1 MTSTE
6 NNENP
11 NYETLYKSLKEE
23 YEQSKEDNDEL
34 CKEYES
40 TIQLLTE
47 SVQKFEKEKK
57 DFQNKISKYEND
69 VKNISKEKENLIK
82 KNKDKLIDIQCLNEQ
97 NEKLNNLIKKYKE
110 EKSVFDNRIVTLEND
125 VDHYQNKIRE
135 YEDFIEELK
144 SQLENALEENIT
156 LQNEYET
163 YKLNMGEQM
172 LRKEEEIKDII
183 NDNKYKDKVIKKLS
197 QNSQEKID
205 IKNLQQK
212 LINDKKIIPVKRRFS
227 VLENNFNKINIP
239 NFQILDTNSYN
250 NNRKINGRINLKE
263 NSFYSG
269 MNTPKDSDVNKYFKC
284 NTLINTEKKIEQRK
298 NEMNGLNTVATK
310 QNNDNKNNN
319 INKKF
324 EQLIICEE
332 NNIFII
338 NNNKYNYD
346 DIYNNYN
353 NRKNEF
359 EKELKNMMINIQKRK
374 NTLLNLKR
382 QINEKM
388 AKLEFRKN

>member
-1 MTSTE
+1 MSTQD
-6 NNENP
+6 
-11 NYETLYKSLKEE
+11 YESLYKSLKDE

-57 DFQNKISKYEND
+57 EYKNKILKFEND
-69 VKNISKEKENLIK
+69 DKIMNKEKENLIK
-82 KNKDKLIDIQCLNEQ
+82 KNKDKIIDIQCLNEQ
-97 NEKLNNLIKKYKE
+97 NEKLNILIKKYKE
-110 EKSVFDNRIVTLEND
+110 EKSIFDTRIVTLEND
-125 VDHYQNKIRE
+125 VDHFQNKIRE
-135 YEDFIEELK
+135 YEDFIDELK

-284 NTLINTEKKIEQRK
+284 NTLINTEKKIEKRK

>member
-1 MTSTE
+1 MSTTD
-6 NNENP
+6 
-11 NYETLYKSLKEE
+11 YESKYKSLKEE

-57 DFQNKISKYEND
+57 DFQSKISKYEND
-69 VKNISKEKENLIK
+69 VKNINKEKENLIK

-156 LQNEYET
+156 LQTEYET
-163 YKLNMGEQM
+163 YKLNMGEQLM
-172 LRKEEEIKDII
+172 RKEEEIKDIKNDI
-183 NDNKYKDKVIKKLS
+183 NYKDKIIKKLS
-197 QNSQEKID
+197 QNPREKLD

-212 LINDKKIIPVKRRFS
+212 LTKEKKIIPAKRRFS
-227 VLENNFNKINIP
+227 VLENNYNKINIP
-239 NFQILDTNSYN
+239 NFQKLDTNSYN
-250 NNRKINGRINLKE
+250 NNRKINGKINMKDDIY
-263 NSFYSG
+263 FSG
-269 MNTPKDSDVNKYFKC
+269 TTTPKDSNINSYLRN

-298 NEMNGLNTVATK
+298 NEMNGLNAVNNK
-310 QNNDNKNNN
+310 KINNSKNDIKKFQELIICNENNILYINNDNKY
-319 INKKF
+319 
-324 EQLIICEE
+324 
-332 NNIFII
+332 
-338 NNNKYNYD
+338 NNKD
-346 DIYNNYN
+346 MFINYN
-353 NRKNEF
+353 DRKNEF

-374 NTLLNLKR
+374 NILLNLKK
-382 QINEKM
+382 QMNEKM
-388 AKLEFRKN
+388 TKLEFRKK

>member
-1 MTSTE
+1 MSTQ
-6 NNENP
+6 
-11 NYETLYKSLKEE
+11 NYESLYKSLKEE

-57 DFQNKISKYEND
+57 EYQNKILKFEND
-69 VKNISKEKENLIK
+69 VKIMNKEKENLIK
-82 KNKDKLIDIQCLNEQ
+82 KNKDKIIDIQCLNEQ
-97 NEKLNNLIKKYKE
+97 NEKLNILIKKYKE
-110 EKSVFDNRIVTLEND
+110 EKSIFDTRIVTLEND
-125 VDHYQNKIRE
+125 VDHFQNKIRE
-135 YEDFIEELK
+135 YEDFIDELK

-284 NTLINTEKKIEQRK
+284 NTLINTEKKIEKRK

>member
-1 MTSTE
+1 MSTQD
-6 NNENP
+6 
-11 NYETLYKSLKEE
+11 YESLYKSLKEE

-57 DFQNKISKYEND
+57 EYQNKILKFEND
-69 VKNISKEKENLIK
+69 VKIMNKEKENLIK
-82 KNKDKLIDIQCLNEQ
+82 KNKDKIIDIQCLNEQ
-97 NEKLNNLIKKYKE
+97 NEKLNILIKKYKE
-110 EKSVFDNRIVTLEND
+110 EKSIFDTRIVTLEND
-125 VDHYQNKIRE
+125 VDHFQNKIRE
-135 YEDFIEELK
+135 YEDFIDELK

-250 NNRKINGRINLKE
+250 NNRKINGRMNLKE

-269 MNTPKDSDVNKYFKC
+269 MNTPKDSGVNKCFKC

-374 NTLLNLKR
+374 NILLNLKR

>member
-1 MTSTE
+1 MSTQD
-6 NNENP
+6 
-11 NYETLYKSLKEE
+11 YESLYKSLKEE

-57 DFQNKISKYEND
+57 EYQNKILKFEND
-69 VKNISKEKENLIK
+69 VKIMNKEKENLIK
-82 KNKDKLIDIQCLNEQ
+82 KNKDKIIDIQCLNEQ
-97 NEKLNNLIKKYKE
+97 NEKLNILIKKYKE
-110 EKSVFDNRIVTLEND
+110 EKSIFDTRIVTLEND
-125 VDHYQNKIRE
+125 VDHFQNKIRE
-135 YEDFIEELK
+135 YEDFIDELK

-284 NTLINTEKKIEQRK
+284 NTLINTEKKIEKRKK

>member
-1 MTSTE
+1 MSTTD
-6 NNENP
+6 
-11 NYETLYKSLKEE
+11 YESKYKSLKEE
-23 YEQSKEDNDEL
+23 YDQSKEDNDEL

-156 LQNEYET
+156 LQTEYET
-163 YKLNMGEQM
+163 YKLHMGEQLM
-172 LRKEEEIKDII
+172 RKEEEIKDIKNDI
-183 NDNKYKDKVIKKLS
+183 NYKDKIIKKLS
-197 QNSQEKID
+197 QNPREKLD

-212 LINDKKIIPVKRRFS
+212 LIKEKKIIPAKRRFS
-227 VLENNFNKINIP
+227 VLENNYNKINIP
-239 NFQILDTNSYN
+239 NFQKLDTNSYN
-250 NNRKINGRINLKE
+250 NNRKINGKINMKDDIY
-263 NSFYSG
+263 FSG
-269 MNTPKDSDVNKYFKC
+269 TTTPKDSSINSYFRN
-284 NTLINTEKKIEQRK
+284 NTFINTEKKIEQRK
-298 NEMNGLNTVATK
+298 NEMNGLNAVNEK
-310 QNNDNKNNN
+310 QINNNKND
-319 INKKF
+319 IKKF
-324 EQLIICEE
+324 QELIICNE
-332 NNIFII
+332 NNILYL
-338 NNNKYNYD
+338 NNNKYNNK
-346 DIYNNYN
+346 DIYINYN
-353 NRKNEF
+353 ERKNEF

-374 NTLLNLKR
+374 NILLNLKK

-388 AKLEFRKN
+388 TKLEFRKK

>member
-1 MTSTE
+1 MSTQD
-6 NNENP
+6 
-11 NYETLYKSLKEE
+11 YESLYKSLKEE

-57 DFQNKISKYEND
+57 EYQNKILKFEND
-69 VKNISKEKENLIK
+69 FKIMNKEKENLIK
-82 KNKDKLIDIQCLNEQ
+82 KNKDKIIDIQCLNEQ
-97 NEKLNNLIKKYKE
+97 NEKLNILIKKYKE
-110 EKSVFDNRIVTLEND
+110 EKSIFDTRIVTLEND
-125 VDHYQNKIRE
+125 VDHFQNKIRE
-135 YEDFIEELK
+135 YEDFIDELK

-239 NFQILDTNSYN
+239 NFLILDTNSYN
-250 NNRKINGRINLKE
+250 NNRKINGRINIKE

-269 MNTPKDSDVNKYFKC
+269 MNTPKDSGVNKYFKC

-324 EQLIICEE
+324 QQLIICEE

>member
-1 MTSTE
+1 MSTQE
-6 NNENP
+6 
-11 NYETLYKSLKEE
+11 YESLYKSLKEE

-57 DFQNKISKYEND
+57 EYQNKILKFEND
-69 VKNISKEKENLIK
+69 FKIMNKEKENLIK
-82 KNKDKLIDIQCLNEQ
+82 KNKDKIIDIQCLNEQ
-97 NEKLNNLIKKYKE
+97 NEKLNILIKKYKE
-110 EKSVFDNRIVTLEND
+110 EKSIFDTRIVTLEND
-125 VDHYQNKIRE
+125 VDHFQNKIRE
-135 YEDFIEELK
+135 YEDFIDELK

-156 LQNEYET
+156 LQDEYET

-197 QNSQEKID
+197 KNSQEKID

-269 MNTPKDSDVNKYFKC
+269 TNTPKDSDVNKYFKC
-284 NTLINTEKKIEQRK
+284 NTLINTEKKIEKRK

-374 NTLLNLKR
+374 NNLLNLKR

>member
-1 MTSTE
+1 MSTQD
-6 NNENP
+6 
-11 NYETLYKSLKEE
+11 YESLYKSLKEE

-57 DFQNKISKYEND
+57 EYQNKILKFEND
-69 VKNISKEKENLIK
+69 VKIMNKEKENLIK
-82 KNKDKLIDIQCLNEQ
+82 KNKDKIIDIQCLNEQ
-97 NEKLNNLIKKYKE
+97 NEKLNILIKKYKE
-110 EKSVFDNRIVTLEND
+110 EKSIFDTRIVTLEND
-125 VDHYQNKIRE
+125 VDHFQNKIRE
-135 YEDFIEELK
+135 YEDFIDELK

-239 NFQILDTNSYN
+239 NFLILDTNSYN
-250 NNRKINGRINLKE
+250 NNRKINGRINIKE

-269 MNTPKDSDVNKYFKC
+269 MNTPKDSGVNKYFKC

-324 EQLIICEE
+324 QQLIICEE
-332 NNIFII
+332 NNISII

>member
-1 MTSTE
+1 MSTQD
-6 NNENP
+6 
-11 NYETLYKSLKEE
+11 YESLYKSLKEE

-57 DFQNKISKYEND
+57 EYQNKILKFEND
-69 VKNISKEKENLIK
+69 VKIMNKEKENLIK
-82 KNKDKLIDIQCLNEQ
+82 KNKDKIIDIQCLNEQ
-97 NEKLNNLIKKYKE
+97 NEKLNILIKKYKE
-110 EKSVFDNRIVTLEND
+110 EKSIFDTRIVTLEND
-125 VDHYQNKIRE
+125 VEHFQNKIRE
-135 YEDFIEELK
+135 YEDFIDELK

-284 NTLINTEKKIEQRK
+284 NTLINTEKKIEKRK

-374 NTLLNLKR
+374 NILLNLKR

>member
-1 MTSTE
+1 MSTQD
-6 NNENP
+6 
-11 NYETLYKSLKEE
+11 YESLYKSLKEE

-57 DFQNKISKYEND
+57 EYQNKILKFEND
-69 VKNISKEKENLIK
+69 VKIMNKEKENLIK
-82 KNKDKLIDIQCLNEQ
+82 KNKDKIIDIQCLNEQ
-97 NEKLNNLIKKYKE
+97 NEKLNILIKKYKE
-110 EKSVFDNRIVTLEND
+110 EKSIFDTRIVTLEND
-125 VDHYQNKIRE
+125 VDHFQNKIRE
-135 YEDFIEELK
+135 YEDFIDELK

-239 NFQILDTNSYN
+239 NFLILDTNSYN
-250 NNRKINGRINLKE
+250 NNRKINGRINIKE

-269 MNTPKDSDVNKYFKC
+269 MNTPKDSGVNKYFKC

>member
-1 MTSTE
+1 MSTQD
-6 NNENP
+6 
-11 NYETLYKSLKEE
+11 YESLYKSLKEE

-57 DFQNKISKYEND
+57 EYQNKILKFEND
-69 VKNISKEKENLIK
+69 VKIMNKEKENLIK
-82 KNKDKLIDIQCLNEQ
+82 KNKDKIIDIQCLNEQ
-97 NEKLNNLIKKYKE
+97 NEKLNILIKKYKE
-110 EKSVFDNRIVTLEND
+110 EKSIFDTRIVTLEND
-125 VDHYQNKIRE
+125 VDHFQNKIRE
-135 YEDFIEELK
+135 YEDFIDELK

>member
-1 MTSTE
+1 MSTQD
-6 NNENP
+6 
-11 NYETLYKSLKEE
+11 YESLYKSLKEE

-57 DFQNKISKYEND
+57 EYQNKILKFEND
-69 VKNISKEKENLIK
+69 VKIMNKEKENLIK
-82 KNKDKLIDIQCLNEQ
+82 KNKDKIIDIQCLNEQ
-97 NEKLNNLIKKYKE
+97 NEKLNILIKKYKE
-110 EKSVFDNRIVTLEND
+110 EKSIFDTRIVTLEND
-125 VDHYQNKIRE
+125 VDHFQNKIRE
-135 YEDFIEELK
+135 YEDFIDELK

-163 YKLNMGEQM
+163 YKLNIGEQM

-250 NNRKINGRINLKE
+250 NNRKINGRMNLKE

-269 MNTPKDSDVNKYFKC
+269 MNTPKDSGVNKCFKC

-374 NTLLNLKR
+374 NILLNLKR

>member
-1 MTSTE
+1 MSTQD
-6 NNENP
+6 
-11 NYETLYKSLKEE
+11 YESLYKSLKDE

-57 DFQNKISKYEND
+57 EYQNKILKFEND
-69 VKNISKEKENLIK
+69 FKIMNKEKENLIK
-82 KNKDKLIDIQCLNEQ
+82 KNKDKIIDIQCLNEQ
-97 NEKLNNLIKKYKE
+97 NEKLNILIKKYKE
-110 EKSVFDNRIVTLEND
+110 EKSIFDTRIVTLEND
-125 VDHYQNKIRE
+125 VDHFQNKIRE
-135 YEDFIEELK
+135 YEDFIDELK

-284 NTLINTEKKIEQRK
+284 NTLINTEKKIEKRK

>member
-1 MTSTE
+1 MSTQD
-6 NNENP
+6 
-11 NYETLYKSLKEE
+11 YESLYKSLKEE

-57 DFQNKISKYEND
+57 EYQNKILKFEND
-69 VKNISKEKENLIK
+69 VKIMNKEKENLIK
-82 KNKDKLIDIQCLNEQ
+82 KNKDKIIDIQCLNEQ
-97 NEKLNNLIKKYKE
+97 NEKLNILIKKYKE
-110 EKSVFDNRIVTLEND
+110 EKSIFDTRIVTLQND
-125 VDHYQNKIRE
+125 VDHFQNKIRE
-135 YEDFIEELK
+135 YEDFIDELK

-227 VLENNFNKINIP
+227 VLENNFNK
-239 NFQILDTNSYN
+239 
-250 NNRKINGRINLKE
+250 
-263 NSFYSG
+263 
-269 MNTPKDSDVNKYFKC
+269 
-284 NTLINTEKKIEQRK
+284 
-298 NEMNGLNTVATK
+298 
-310 QNNDNKNNN
+310 
-319 INKKF
+319 
-324 EQLIICEE
+324 
-332 NNIFII
+332 FI
-338 NNNKYNYD
+338 K
-346 DIYNNYN
+346 
-353 NRKNEF
+353 
-359 EKELKNMMINIQKRK
+359 
-374 NTLLNLKR
+374 
-382 QINEKM
+382 
-388 AKLEFRKN
+388 

>member
-1 MTSTE
+1 MSTQD
-6 NNENP
+6 
-11 NYETLYKSLKEE
+11 YESLYKSLKDE

-57 DFQNKISKYEND
+57 EYQNKILKFEND
-69 VKNISKEKENLIK
+69 VKIMNKEKENLIK
-82 KNKDKLIDIQCLNEQ
+82 KNKDKIIDIQCLNEQ
-97 NEKLNNLIKKYKE
+97 NEKLNILIKKYKE
-110 EKSVFDNRIVTLEND
+110 EKSIFDTRIVTLEND
-125 VDHYQNKIRE
+125 VDHFQNKIRE
-135 YEDFIEELK
+135 YEDFIDELK

-284 NTLINTEKKIEQRK
+284 NTLINTEKKIEKRK

>member
-1 MTSTE
+1 MSTQD
-6 NNENP
+6 
-11 NYETLYKSLKEE
+11 YESLYKSLKEE

-47 SVQKFEKEKK
+47 SVQKFEKDKK
-57 DFQNKISKYEND
+57 EYQNKILKFEND
-69 VKNISKEKENLIK
+69 FKIMNKEKENLIK
-82 KNKDKLIDIQCLNEQ
+82 KNKDKIIDIQCLNEQ
-97 NEKLNNLIKKYKE
+97 NEKLNILIKKYKE
-110 EKSVFDNRIVTLEND
+110 EKSIFDTRIVTLEND
-125 VDHYQNKIRE
+125 VDHFQNKIRE
-135 YEDFIEELK
+135 YEDFIDELK

-284 NTLINTEKKIEQRK
+284 NTLINTEKKIEKRK

>member
-1 MTSTE
+1 MSTQD
-6 NNENP
+6 
-11 NYETLYKSLKEE
+11 YESLYKSLKEE

-57 DFQNKISKYEND
+57 EYQNKILKFEND
-69 VKNISKEKENLIK
+69 VKIMNKEKENLIK
-82 KNKDKLIDIQCLNEQ
+82 KNKDKIIDIQCLNEQ
-97 NEKLNNLIKKYKE
+97 NENINILIKKYKE
-110 EKSVFDNRIVTLEND
+110 EKSIFDTRIVTLEND
-125 VDHYQNKIRE
+125 VDHFQNKIRE
-135 YEDFIEELK
+135 YEDFIDELK

-163 YKLNMGEQM
+163 YKINMGEQM

-284 NTLINTEKKIEQRK
+284 NTLINTEKKIEKRK

>member
-1 MTSTE
+1 M
-6 NNENP
+6 
-11 NYETLYKSLKEE
+11 
-23 YEQSKEDNDEL
+23 
-34 CKEYES
+34 
-40 TIQLLTE
+40 
-47 SVQKFEKEKK
+47 
-57 DFQNKISKYEND
+57 
-69 VKNISKEKENLIK
+69 
-82 KNKDKLIDIQCLNEQ
+82 
-97 NEKLNNLIKKYKE
+97 
-110 EKSVFDNRIVTLEND
+110 END
-125 VDHYQNKIRE
+125 VDHFQNKIRE
-135 YEDFIEELK
+135 YEDFIDELK

-284 NTLINTEKKIEQRK
+284 NTLINTEKKIEKRK

>member
-1 MTSTE
+1 MSTQD
-6 NNENP
+6 
-11 NYETLYKSLKEE
+11 YESLYKSLKEE

-57 DFQNKISKYEND
+57 EYQNKILKFEND
-69 VKNISKEKENLIK
+69 VKIMNKEKENLIK
-82 KNKDKLIDIQCLNEQ
+82 KNKDKIIDIQCLNEQ
-97 NEKLNNLIKKYKE
+97 NEKLNILIKKYKE
-110 EKSVFDNRIVTLEND
+110 EKSIFDTRIVTLEND
-125 VDHYQNKIRE
+125 VDHFQNKIRE
-135 YEDFIEELK
+135 YEDFIDELK

-284 NTLINTEKKIEQRK
+284 NTLINTEKKIEKRK
-298 NEMNGLNTVATK
+298 NEINGLNTVATK

>member
-1 MTSTE
+1 M
-6 NNENP
+6 
-11 NYETLYKSLKEE
+11 
-23 YEQSKEDNDEL
+23 
-34 CKEYES
+34 
-40 TIQLLTE
+40 TE

-156 LQNEYET
+156 LQTEYET

-284 NTLINTEKKIEQRK
+284 NTLINTEKKIEKRK

-324 EQLIICEE
+324 KQLIICEE

>member
-1 MTSTE
+1 MSTQD
-6 NNENP
+6 
-11 NYETLYKSLKEE
+11 YESLYKSLKEE

-40 TIQLLTE
+40 TVQLLTE

-57 DFQNKISKYEND
+57 EYQNKILKFEND
-69 VKNISKEKENLIK
+69 VKIMNKEKENLIK
-82 KNKDKLIDIQCLNEQ
+82 KNKDKIIDIQCLNEQ
-97 NEKLNNLIKKYKE
+97 NEKLNILIKKYKE
-110 EKSVFDNRIVTLEND
+110 EKSIFDTRIVTLEND
-125 VDHYQNKIRE
+125 VDHFQNKIRE
-135 YEDFIEELK
+135 YEDFIDELK

-156 LQNEYET
+156 LQTEYET

-284 NTLINTEKKIEQRK
+284 NTLINTEKKIEKRK

>member
-1 MTSTE
+1 MSTQD
-6 NNENP
+6 
-11 NYETLYKSLKEE
+11 YESLYKSLKEE

-57 DFQNKISKYEND
+57 EYQNKILKFEND
-69 VKNISKEKENLIK
+69 VKIMNKEKENLIK
-82 KNKDKLIDIQCLNEQ
+82 KNKDKIIDIQCLNEQ
-97 NEKLNNLIKKYKE
+97 NEKLNILIKKYKE
-110 EKSVFDNRIVTLEND
+110 EKSIFDTRIVTLEND
-125 VDHYQNKIRE
+125 VDHFQNKIRE
-135 YEDFIEELK
+135 YEDFIDELK

-269 MNTPKDSDVNKYFKC
+269 MNTPKDSGVNKYFKC

-324 EQLIICEE
+324 QQLIICEE

>member
-1 MTSTE
+1 MSTQD
-6 NNENP
+6 
-11 NYETLYKSLKEE
+11 YESLYKSLKDE

-57 DFQNKISKYEND
+57 EYQNKILKFEND
-69 VKNISKEKENLIK
+69 VKIMNKEKENLIK
-82 KNKDKLIDIQCLNEQ
+82 KNKDKIIDIQCLNEQ
-97 NEKLNNLIKKYKE
+97 NEKLNILIKKYKE
-110 EKSVFDNRIVTLEND
+110 EKSIFDTRIVTLEND
-125 VDHYQNKIRE
+125 VDHFQNKIRE
-135 YEDFIEELK
+135 YEDFIDELK

-239 NFQILDTNSYN
+239 NFLILDTNSYN
-250 NNRKINGRINLKE
+250 NNRKINGRINIKE

-269 MNTPKDSDVNKYFKC
+269 MNTPKDSGVNKYFKC

-319 INKKF
+319 NNKKF
-324 EQLIICEE
+324 QQLIICEE

>member
-1 MTSTE
+1 MSTQD
-6 NNENP
+6 
-11 NYETLYKSLKEE
+11 YESLYKSLKDE

-57 DFQNKISKYEND
+57 EYQNKILKFEND
-69 VKNISKEKENLIK
+69 VKIMNKEKENLIK
-82 KNKDKLIDIQCLNEQ
+82 KNKDKIIDIQCLNEQ
-97 NEKLNNLIKKYKE
+97 NEKLNILIKKYKE
-110 EKSVFDNRIVTLEND
+110 EKSIFDTRIVTLEND
-125 VDHYQNKIRE
+125 VDHFQNKIRE
-135 YEDFIEELK
+135 YEDFIDELK

-197 QNSQEKID
+197 QNSHEKID

-284 NTLINTEKKIEQRK
+284 NTLINTEKKIEKRK

>member
-1 MTSTE
+1 MSTTD
-6 NNENP
+6 
-11 NYETLYKSLKEE
+11 YESKYKSLKEE

-156 LQNEYET
+156 LQTEYET
-163 YKLNMGEQM
+163 YKLNMGEQLM
-172 LRKEEEIKDII
+172 RKEEEIKDIKNDI
-183 NDNKYKDKVIKKLS
+183 NYKDKIIKKLS
-197 QNSQEKID
+197 QN
-205 IKNLQQK
+205 
-212 LINDKKIIPVKRRFS
+212 PR
-227 VLENNFNKINIP
+227 
-239 NFQILDTNSYN
+239 
-250 NNRKINGRINLKE
+250 
-263 NSFYSG
+263 
-269 MNTPKDSDVNKYFKC
+269 
-284 NTLINTEKKIEQRK
+284 
-298 NEMNGLNTVATK
+298 
-310 QNNDNKNNN
+310 
-319 INKKF
+319 
-324 EQLIICEE
+324 
-332 NNIFII
+332 
-338 NNNKYNYD
+338 
-346 DIYNNYN
+346 
-353 NRKNEF
+353 
-359 EKELKNMMINIQKRK
+359 
-374 NTLLNLKR
+374 
-382 QINEKM
+382 
-388 AKLEFRKN
+388 

>member
-1 MTSTE
+1 MSTQD
-6 NNENP
+6 
-11 NYETLYKSLKEE
+11 YESLYKSLKEE

-57 DFQNKISKYEND
+57 EYQNKILKFEND
-69 VKNISKEKENLIK
+69 VKIMNKEKENLIK
-82 KNKDKLIDIQCLNEQ
+82 KNKDKIIDIQCLNEQ
-97 NEKLNNLIKKYKE
+97 NEKLNILIKKYKE
-110 EKSVFDNRIVTLEND
+110 EKSIFDTRIVTLEND
-125 VDHYQNKIRE
+125 VDHFQNKIRE
-135 YEDFIEELK
+135 YEDFIDELK

-197 QNSQEKID
+197 KNSQEKID

-269 MNTPKDSDVNKYFKC
+269 TNTPKDSDVNKYFKC
-284 NTLINTEKKIEQRK
+284 NTLINTEKKIEKRK

>member
-1 MTSTE
+1 MSTQD
-6 NNENP
+6 
-11 NYETLYKSLKEE
+11 YESLYKSLKDE

-57 DFQNKISKYEND
+57 EYQNKILKFEND
-69 VKNISKEKENLIK
+69 VKIMNKEKENLIK
-82 KNKDKLIDIQCLNEQ
+82 KNKDKIIDIQCLNEQ
-97 NEKLNNLIKKYKE
+97 NEKLNILIKKYKE
-110 EKSVFDNRIVTLEND
+110 EKSIFDTRIVTLEND
-125 VDHYQNKIRE
+125 VDHFQNKIRE
-135 YEDFIEELK
+135 YEDFIDELK

-250 NNRKINGRINLKE
+250 NNRKINGRINIKE

-269 MNTPKDSDVNKYFKC
+269 MNTPKDSGVNKYFKC

>member
-1 MTSTE
+1 MSTQD
-6 NNENP
+6 
-11 NYETLYKSLKEE
+11 YESLYKSLKEE

-57 DFQNKISKYEND
+57 EYQNKILKFEND
-69 VKNISKEKENLIK
+69 VKIMNKEKENLIK
-82 KNKDKLIDIQCLNEQ
+82 KNKDKIIDIQCLNEQ
-97 NEKLNNLIKKYKE
+97 NEKLNILIKKYKE
-110 EKSVFDNRIVTLEND
+110 EKSIFDTRIVTLEND
-125 VDHYQNKIRE
+125 VDHFQNKIRE
-135 YEDFIEELK
+135 YEDFIDELK

-284 NTLINTEKKIEQRK
+284 NTLINTEKKIEKRK

-319 INKKF
+319 IINKKF

>member
-1 MTSTE
+1 MSTTD
-6 NNENP
+6 
-11 NYETLYKSLKEE
+11 YESKYKSLKEE
-23 YEQSKEDNDEL
+23 YDQSKEDNDEL

-57 DFQNKISKYEND
+57 EYQNKILKFEND
-69 VKNISKEKENLIK
+69 VKIMNKEKENLIK
-82 KNKDKLIDIQCLNEQ
+82 KNKDKIIDIQCLNEQ
-97 NEKLNNLIKKYKE
+97 NEKLNILIKKYKE
-110 EKSVFDNRIVTLEND
+110 EKSIFDTRIVTLEND
-125 VDHYQNKIRE
+125 VDHFQNKIRE
-135 YEDFIEELK
+135 YEDFIDELK

-284 NTLINTEKKIEQRK
+284 NTLINTEKKIEKRK

>member
-1 MTSTE
+1 MSTQD
-6 NNENP
+6 
-11 NYETLYKSLKEE
+11 YESLYKSLKEE
-23 YEQSKEDNDEL
+23 YEQSKEDNDDI

-57 DFQNKISKYEND
+57 EYQNKILKFEND
-69 VKNISKEKENLIK
+69 VKIMNKEKENLIK
-82 KNKDKLIDIQCLNEQ
+82 KNKDKIIDIQCLNEQ
-97 NEKLNNLIKKYKE
+97 NEKLNILIKKYKE
-110 EKSVFDNRIVTLEND
+110 EKSIFDTRIVTLEND
-125 VDHYQNKIRE
+125 VDHFQNKIRE
-135 YEDFIEELK
+135 YEDFIDELK

-284 NTLINTEKKIEQRK
+284 NTLINTEKKIEKRK

>member
-1 MTSTE
+1 MSTQD
-6 NNENP
+6 
-11 NYETLYKSLKEE
+11 YESLYKSLKEE

-57 DFQNKISKYEND
+57 EYQNKILKFEND
-69 VKNISKEKENLIK
+69 VKIMNKEKENLIK
-82 KNKDKLIDIQCLNEQ
+82 KNKDKIIDIQCLNEQ
-97 NEKLNNLIKKYKE
+97 NEKLNILIKKYKE
-110 EKSVFDNRIVTLEND
+110 EKSIFDTRIVTLEND
-125 VDHYQNKIRE
+125 VDHFQNKIRE
-135 YEDFIEELK
+135 YEDFIDELK

-197 QNSQEKID
+197 KNSQEKID

-284 NTLINTEKKIEQRK
+284 NTLINTEKKIEKRK

-310 QNNDNKNNN
+310 QNKDNKNNN

>member
-1 MTSTE
+1 MSTQE
-6 NNENP
+6 
-11 NYETLYKSLKEE
+11 YESLYKSLKEE

-57 DFQNKISKYEND
+57 EYQNKILKFEND
-69 VKNISKEKENLIK
+69 VKIMNKEKENLIK
-82 KNKDKLIDIQCLNEQ
+82 KNKDKIIDIQCLNEQ
-97 NEKLNNLIKKYKE
+97 NEKLNILIKKYKE
-110 EKSVFDNRIVTLEND
+110 EKSIFDTRIVTLEND
-125 VDHYQNKIRE
+125 VDHFQNKIRE
-135 YEDFIEELK
+135 YEDFIDELK

-197 QNSQEKID
+197 KNSQEKID

-269 MNTPKDSDVNKYFKC
+269 TNTPKDSDVNKYFKC
-284 NTLINTEKKIEQRK
+284 NTLINTEKKIEKRK

-353 NRKNEF
+353 NRKNEY

>member
-1 MTSTE
+1 MSIQD
-6 NNENP
+6 
-11 NYETLYKSLKEE
+11 YESLYKSLKEE

-57 DFQNKISKYEND
+57 EYQNKILKFEND
-69 VKNISKEKENLIK
+69 VKIMNKEKENLIK
-82 KNKDKLIDIQCLNEQ
+82 KNKDKIIDIQCLNEQ
-97 NEKLNNLIKKYKE
+97 NEKLNILIKKYKE
-110 EKSVFDNRIVTLEND
+110 EKSIFDTKIVSLEND
-125 VDHYQNKIRE
+125 VDHFQNKIRE
-135 YEDFIEELK
+135 YEDFIDELK

-212 LINDKKIIPVKRRFS
+212 LIREKKIIPVKRRFS
-227 VLENNFNKINIP
+227 VLENNLNKINIP

-269 MNTPKDSDVNKYFKC
+269 MNTPKDSSINKNFKC

-298 NEMNGLNTVATK
+298 NEMNGLNTVNTK

-319 INKKF
+319 NFNKKF
-324 EQLIICEE
+324 EQLVICEE

-338 NNNKYNYD
+338 NNIKYNNV

-353 NRKNEF
+353 DRKNEF

-382 QINEKM
+382 QISEKM

>member
-1 MTSTE
+1 MSTQD
-6 NNENP
+6 
-11 NYETLYKSLKEE
+11 YESLYKSLKEE

-57 DFQNKISKYEND
+57 EYQNKILKFEND
-69 VKNISKEKENLIK
+69 VKIMNKEKENLIK
-82 KNKDKLIDIQCLNEQ
+82 KNKDKIIDIQCLNEQ
-97 NEKLNNLIKKYKE
+97 NEKLNILIKKYKE
-110 EKSVFDNRIVTLEND
+110 EKSIFDTRIVTLEND
-125 VDHYQNKIRE
+125 VDHFQNKIRE
-135 YEDFIEELK
+135 YEDFIDELK

-239 NFQILDTNSYN
+239 NFLILDTNSYN
-250 NNRKINGRINLKE
+250 NNRKINGRINIKE

-269 MNTPKDSDVNKYFKC
+269 MNTPKDSGVNKYFKC

-324 EQLIICEE
+324 QQLIICEE

>member
-1 MTSTE
+1 MSTQD
-6 NNENP
+6 
-11 NYETLYKSLKEE
+11 YESLYKSLKEE

-57 DFQNKISKYEND
+57 EYQNKILKFEND
-69 VKNISKEKENLIK
+69 VKIMNKEKENLIK
-82 KNKDKLIDIQCLNEQ
+82 KNKDKIIDIQCLNEQ
-97 NEKLNNLIKKYKE
+97 NEKLNILIKKYKE
-110 EKSVFDNRIVTLEND
+110 EKSIFDTRIVTLEND
-125 VDHYQNKIRE
+125 VDHFQNKIRE
-135 YEDFIEELK
+135 YEDFIDELK

-239 NFQILDTNSYN
+239 NFLILDTNSYN
-250 NNRKINGRINLKE
+250 NNRKINGRINIKE

-269 MNTPKDSDVNKYFKC
+269 MNTPKDSGVNKYFKC

-324 EQLIICEE
+324 QQLIICEE

-353 NRKNEF
+353 NRNNEF

>member
-1 MTSTE
+1 MSTQD
-6 NNENP
+6 
-11 NYETLYKSLKEE
+11 YESLYKSLKEE

-57 DFQNKISKYEND
+57 EYQNKILKFEND
-69 VKNISKEKENLIK
+69 VKIMNKEKENLIK
-82 KNKDKLIDIQCLNEQ
+82 KNKDKIIDIQCLNEQ
-97 NEKLNNLIKKYKE
+97 NEKLNILIKKYKE
-110 EKSVFDNRIVTLEND
+110 EKSIFDTRIVTLEND
-125 VDHYQNKIRE
+125 VDHFQNKIRE
-135 YEDFIEELK
+135 YEDFIDELK

-284 NTLINTEKKIEQRK
+284 NTLINTEKKIEKRK

-374 NTLLNLKR
+374 NTLSNLKR